1 MLAKKLDLLKFQL
14 KDWNRNV
21 FGHLDTRMADLL
33 DKVKLLDAKEQILT
47 HDDRVQRFELEE
59 RISFDA

>member
-1 MLAKKLDLLKFQL
+1 VAKKLDLLKFQL